1 MNTTT
6 KQLVLLALFTSLLS
20 FSQADTKELSL
31 DKGSINDQFEY
42 VISKSSRYQNYK
54 VIKYTWINQL
64 KAHVND
70 SISNLKSDLNISK
83 QEIISQ
89 KQRFDALQVKLD
101 TANSNLTATTNEK
114 DSVQFLGMSLKK
126 GLYKMI
132 MWSIVG
138 LLSLGLVFF
147 LYQFKKSNE
156 ITKKTLQNYDEL
168 EAEYTNSK
176 KRALEREQVLNRKL
190 QDELNKQKKN

>member
-31 DKGSINDQFEY
+31 DKGSINDQFDY

-70 SISNLKSDLNISK
+70 SISKLKSDLNKSK

-89 KQRFDALQVKLD
+89 KQRFEALQVKLD
-101 TANSNLTATTNEK
+101 TANSNLTTTTNEK
-114 DSVQFLGMSLKK
+114 DNVTFLGMSLKK
-126 GLYKMI
+126 NLYKTI
-132 MWSIVG
+132 MWSLVSLLTMG
-138 LLSLGLVFF
+138 LLLF
-147 LYQFKKSNE
+147 LYQYKKSNE
-156 ITKKTLQNYDEL
+156 ITKRTLQNYDEL
-168 EAEYTNSK
+168 ETEYSSSK
-176 KRALEREQVLNRKL
+176 TRALEREQVLNRKL